1 MAATLLAA
9 IIVVFTV
16 TAIDATATTK
26 MTGMKNS
33 LISDQWRK
41 TVLNLH
47 NEFRRTLTSGKQ
59 MGKTALLKGADD
71 MNELS
76 WDYNAEVLGPITAP
90 KNYGSTQNM
99 ISVKKTCDATETVR
113 KEISTWWKDGATQ
126 QTSSTKVDK
135 NDKFSQMAYF
145 ETSAVACSYY
155 PCTATQLSLVC
166 LYNKNG
172 AAKTVKEL
180 YNETTGTC
188 TCADCIAYLCPSE
201 FTPGESFWTSEKY
214 SLSEEEAVKKVGRE
228 RVHCFAF
235 SKIHYSASCS
245 PHKRDDMPL
254 KSYLKSSG
262 LGDNMDYASL
272 KKDSGKQLANV
283 IHDKTT
289 SVGCFVKRCEKQGVI
304 VVDCRY
310 DPYVITHETN
320 NTATFFGINVEDA
333 LLQVETFTK
342 LVRPAARAAN
352 LPNPA
357 RQLVD
362 FVPEKVLMGYLDVHK
377 MIRLVATEWAEDKK
391 RKYAKAATVMIG
403 ETGIGRNHIEITRM
417 QV

>member
-201 FTPGESFWTSEKY
+201 FTPAQLPSSVCSSCAPSSELFREVALYSHNYYRHDHLKY
-214 SLSEEEAVKKVGRE
+214 NKG
-228 RVHCFAF
+228 
-235 SKIHYSASCS
+235 
-245 PHKRDDMPL
+245 PL

-377 MIRLVATEWAEDKK
+377 M
-391 RKYAKAATVMIG
+391 M
-403 ETGIGRNHIEITRM
+403 
-417 QV
+417 